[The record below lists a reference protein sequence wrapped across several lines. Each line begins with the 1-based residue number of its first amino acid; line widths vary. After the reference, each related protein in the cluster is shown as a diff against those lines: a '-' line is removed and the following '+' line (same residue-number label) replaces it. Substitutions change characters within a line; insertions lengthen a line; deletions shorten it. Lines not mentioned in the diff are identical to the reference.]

1 MPTSGHSPEL
11 RFVERMGLYLETS
24 GGTRIMGLVYGW
36 LIICVPAHVSI
47 TELARVLGVSKASV
61 STTVRQLESA
71 GMVERVPVPGTRQH
85 HYQLRSGGWT
95 QVLRNRFA
103 RMAPIVAA
111 ADEMLRQPGN
121 DDESRVER
129 LEELRDF
136 FAFVEVDT
144 DAITERWEAYR
155 KRAKAERANVA
166 GRSPG
171 RGVRSRG

>member
-1 MPTSGHSPEL
+1 VPTPGHSPEQ
-11 RFVERMGLYLETS
+11 RFAERMGLYFETS

-36 LIICVPAHVSI
+36 LIVCVPAHVSI

-71 GMVERVPVPGTRQH
+71 DMVERVPVPGTRQH
-85 HYQLRSGGWT
+85 HYQLRGGGWT
-95 QVLRNRFA
+95 QVLRTRFV

-111 ADEMLRQPGN
+111 ADEMLSRPGN
-121 DDESRVER
+121 DDESRVKR

-136 FAFVEVDT
+136 FKFVEVDT
-144 DAITERWEAYR
+144 DALTERWEAYR
-155 KRAKAERANVA
+155 KRAMAERADAA

-171 RGVRSRG
+171 RVVGSRG